1 MPHASRLQ
9 ISIRWEQRQSA
20 RDQGKNPAH
29 ALSLYRGGL
38 LGDCAVT
45 SNTVLKMISLEAKLG
60 FGGRAGRWGEAGFPP
75 QRGQRKGGS
84 CLRTALSGLGAGG
97 NRDGMLGRSLR
108 KLEGF
113 VFFLLLFNFKL
124 KGNPMMLFK

>member
-1 MPHASRLQ
+1 MPHTSRLQ

-75 QRGQRKGGS
+75 QRGQRKGGVLLEDS
-84 CLRTALSGLGAGG
+84 SVWSGCRGEI
-97 NRDGMLGRSLR
+97 GM
-108 KLEGF
+108 EC
-113 VFFLLLFNFKL
+113 
-124 KGNPMMLFK
+124 